1 MLHKRQSAPAS
12 TPAWDRLRLIT
23 RLIAVFV
30 LLIVCGTVLS
40 MVEISRFHPSTA
52 RAHSALHNRGLQEK
66 APPTQATT
74 PTPEEKVTEKLRAS
88 RHLLKLENGKLTG
101 PGADL
106 LIREGREAQ
115 FVFLGEEHFIAEVP
129 RFAQALWSE
138 LTPAGFEHL
147 VIEVGPYTT
156 QTLEAIVKKPDYADQ
171 LKAIEANS
179 GLTIPFYTLR
189 EEAEFVASV
198 VQSSKSKL
206 PVLWGLDQENAFAVP
221 DLLERVSALAKSE
234 PAKQVT
240 KRVLTEAQ
248 TANTKAIA
256 GRNPGLLA
264 MMQMK
269 PETFGELRT
278 ALASKSNAQAL
289 AMVNAIEESKAI
301 YDLYFQG
308 QGYESNLRREQYLKL
323 NFIQAFRETQRQTG
337 RSPKAMLKFGFN
349 HAYRGRNYVDVHGI
363 GNFIAEKA
371 AAEGKSSL
379 HVMIIGGAQT
389 KNAAFDIG
397 QMAYGLGDNDTLQ
410 ATWFQPIASVID
422 ADQWTLVDLRP
433 LRPILAGGK
442 IKGLHR
448 DLEKVI
454 WGFDL
459 VVVLSKS
466 QPATP
471 LRKS

>member
-1 MLHKRQSAPAS
+1 MLHKRQVVPAS
-12 TPAWDRLRLIT
+12 VSVWPRLRSVLCLLGVLAVLIGDGIVGST
-23 RLIAVFV
+23 RESFLGESLIA
-30 LLIVCGTVLS
+30 S
-40 MVEISRFHPSTA
+40 AHPVT
-52 RAHSALHNRGLQEK
+52 HNRFLQEK
-66 APPTQATT
+66 SALTGS
-74 PTPEEKVTEKLRAS
+74 PTPEEQVSETLRAS
-88 RHLLKLENGKLTG
+88 RHVLKLENGKLTG

-106 LIREGREAQ
+106 LIRDARDSQ

-156 QTLEAIVKKPDYADQ
+156 PVLEAIVKKPGYADQ
-171 LKAIEANS
+171 LKAIEARS
-179 GLTIPFYTLR
+179 GLAIPFYTLR
-189 EEAEFVASV
+189 EEADFVAAV
-198 VQSSKSKL
+198 VQSSKSKI

-221 DLLERVSALAKSE
+221 DLLERVAALANDE
-234 PAKQVT
+234 PAKQVA
-240 KRVLTEAQ
+240 KRVLSEAQ
-248 TANTKAIA
+248 TANTKAITE
-256 GRNPGLLA
+256 RNPGLLA

-278 ALASKSNAQAL
+278 ALASKSNAPAL
-289 AMVNAIEESKAI
+289 ALVNGIEASKAI

-308 QGYESNLRREQYLKL
+308 KGYESNLRREQYLKT
-323 NFIQAFRETQRQTG
+323 NFIQAFREAQRQTG
-337 RSPKAMLKFGFN
+337 HSPKAMLKFGFN
-349 HAYRGRNYVDVHGI
+349 HAYRGRNAVEVHGI

-379 HVMIIGGAQT
+379 HVMVIGGANT
-389 KNAAFDIG
+389 KNAAFDIS
-397 QMAYGLGDNDTLQ
+397 QMAYGLGNNETMA

-433 LRPILAGGK
+433 LRPILASGK

-448 DLEKVI
+448 NLEKVI